1 MCMCNGKGRL
11 INDQPPPRLNKVGV
25 IVFSLDHELPHLALL
40 FLLTGLTE
48 SPQEYCHELKYRN
61 YIKKIKYHTR
71 KPRKHTDDYV

>member
-25 IVFSLDHELPHLALL
+25 IMFSIDHELLHLAPL
-40 FLLTGLTE
+40 FHLTGLTE

-61 YIKKIKYHTR
+61 YINKNQISHKKAKKTYR
-71 KPRKHTDDYV
+71 